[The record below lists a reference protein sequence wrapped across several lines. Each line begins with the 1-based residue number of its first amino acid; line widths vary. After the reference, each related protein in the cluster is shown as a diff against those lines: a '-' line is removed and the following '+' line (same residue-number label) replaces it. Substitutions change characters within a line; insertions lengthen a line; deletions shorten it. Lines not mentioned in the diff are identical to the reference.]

1 MKKIILSIAFYFTLT
16 AAFSQKINGQWR
28 GYFNSK
34 GDIVLNSP
42 GSTEYILE
50 IEIVGSKVTGFS
62 YSYFEGR
69 RFYVVCK
76 LEGTYYPASQS
87 LKVIETERVKGN
99 TRPDFQD
106 CFQIHYLTY
115 KKDGKLEEL
124 DGRWVT
130 RPNQPGSCGDG
141 LTTLTRRTLDKSLA
155 QLNKKNTEQ
164 PVAKKV
170 TRQKSN
176 PVAAT
181 KPKPKPKATVPA
193 TKNTIAKTS
202 KPPVSK
208 PPVVKAEK
216 PVTKTNPPL
225 AKIAPLTT
233 EPGNIE
239 QPKTKKTEIAA
250 IKPDVNFEKRKT
262 EVLKTIQ
269 IENETFKVDLYD
281 NGEIDG
287 DSISLFYNDKL
298 ILSHKRLTTKP
309 LTLNLSTPDDDAV
322 NELTMY
328 AENLGEIPPNTAL
341 MVITDGDKRY
351 EVRISS
357 DLKNSGTIRFVHKP
371 KNPQ

>member
-1 MKKIILSIAFYFTLT
+1 MKKFILSVVFYFTAL
-16 AAFSQKINGQWR
+16 AVFSQKINGQWR

-50 IEIVGSKVTGFS
+50 IEINGTKVTGYS

-87 LKVIETERVKGN
+87 LKVIESERVKGN
-99 TRPDFQD
+99 TPPDFQD

-115 KKDGKLEEL
+115 KKEGKLEEL

-141 LTTLTRRTLDKSLA
+141 LTTLTRRTLDKSLS

-164 PVAKKV
+164 PVAKKAV
-170 TRQKSN
+170 PKKNNT
-176 PVAAT
+176 VAT
-181 KPKPKPKATVPA
+181 VKPKPATTKPA
-193 TKNTIAKTS
+193 TKNTTAKS
-202 KPPVSK
+202 NKPAVPKPPVA
-208 PPVVKAEK
+208 KAAK

-225 AKIAPLTT
+225 AKIEPLTKD
-233 EPGNIE
+233 PDNIE
-239 QPKTKKTEIAA
+239 QPKTRKTEIAA
-250 IKPDVNFEKRKT
+250 IKPDLNFEKRKT

-269 IENETFKVDLYD
+269 IESETFKVDLYD

-298 ILSHKRLTTKP
+298 LVSHKRLTTKP
-309 LTLNLSTPDDDAV
+309 LTLTLSTPNDDAV

>member
-1 MKKIILSIAFYFTLT
+1 MKKIILSVVFYFTAV

-42 GSTEYILE
+42 GNTEYILE
-50 IEIVGSKVTGFS
+50 VEINGTKVSGFS

-69 RFYVVCK
+69 KYYVVCK

-115 KKDGKLEEL
+115 KKEGKQEEL

-141 LTTLTRRTLDKSLA
+141 LTTLTRRTLDKSLS
-155 QLNKKNTEQ
+155 QLNKKSAQQ
-164 PVAKKV
+164 PVTKKAAPKTNNTTATV
-170 TRQKSN
+170 KPKTNPPATSNATAKSN
-176 PVAAT
+176 
-181 KPKPKPKATVPA
+181 KPA
-193 TKNTIAKTS
+193 TT
-202 KPPVSK
+202 KPPVA
-208 PPVVKAEK
+208 KAEK
-216 PVTKTNPPL
+216 PVTKTNPPV
-225 AKIAPLTT
+225 ARIEPLKKD
-233 EPGNIE
+233 PDIIE
-239 QPKTKKTEIAA
+239 QPKSKKTEIAA
-250 IKPDVNFEKRKT
+250 IKPDINFEKRKT
-262 EVLKTIQ
+262 DILKTIQ

-281 NGEIDG
+281 NGDIDG
-287 DSISLFYNDKL
+287 DSISLFYNNKL
-298 ILSHKRLTTKP
+298 IVSHKRLTANP
-309 LTLNLSTPDDDAV
+309 LTLTLNTPDDDAI

-341 MVITDGDKRY
+341 MVVTDGDKRY
-351 EVRISS
+351 EVRIAS
-357 DLKNSGTIRFVHKP
+357 DLKNSGTIRFIHKP

>member
-1 MKKIILSIAFYFTLT
+1 MKKFILSVAFYFIAI

-34 GDIVLNSP
+34 GDIVSNSS
-42 GSTEYILE
+42 GNTEYILE
-50 IEIVGSKVTGFS
+50 VEINGTKVTGFS
-62 YSYFEGR
+62 YSYFDGR
-69 RFYVVCK
+69 RYYVVCK
-76 LEGTYYPASQS
+76 LEGTYYPASKS

-115 KKDGKLEEL
+115 KKEGKQEEL

-141 LTTLTRRTLDKSLA
+141 LTTLTRRTLDKSLS
-155 QLNKKNTEQ
+155 QLNKKNTQQ
-164 PVAKKV
+164 PVTNKV
-170 TRQKSN
+170 IPKTN
-176 PVAAT
+176 NTVTAV
-181 KPKPKPKATVPA
+181 KPKPKTQDPAAKNTA
-193 TKNTIAKTS
+193 TK
-202 KPPVSK
+202 KPPVAT
-208 PPVVKAEK
+208 PPVAKVEK
-216 PVTKTNPPL
+216 PVTKTNPAI
-225 AKIAPLTT
+225 AKIEPLTKD
-233 EPGNIE
+233 PGNIE
-239 QPKTKKTEIAA
+239 QPKIKKTEIAPV
-250 IKPDVNFEKRKT
+250 KPDVNFEKRKS

-287 DSISLFYNDKL
+287 DSISLFYNNKL
-298 ILSHKRLTTKP
+298 IVSHKRLTTKP
-309 LTLNLSTPDDDAV
+309 LSLTLNIPEDDTV

-341 MVITDGDKRY
+341 MVVTDGDKRY
-351 EVRISS
+351 EVRIAS
-357 DLKNSGTIRFVHKP
+357 DLKNSGTIRFVHKL

>member
-1 MKKIILSIAFYFTLT
+1 MKKFILGIAFYFIAIT
-16 AAFSQKINGQWR
+16 AFSQKINGQWR

-50 IEIVGSKVTGFS
+50 VEINGTKVTGFS

-115 KKDGKLEEL
+115 KKEGKQEEL

-141 LTTLTRRTLDKSLA
+141 LTTLTRRTLDKSLS

-164 PVAKKV
+164 PAAKKV
-170 TRQKSN
+170 TPKKTN
-176 PVAAT
+176 PVLAV
-181 KPKPKPKATVPA
+181 KPKPKATVPA
-193 TKNTIAKTS
+193 TNNATAKTS
-202 KPPVSK
+202 KPPVVK
-208 PPVVKAEK
+208 PPLAKADK
-216 PVTKTNPPL
+216 PVTKTSPPI
-225 AKIAPLTT
+225 AKVAPITKD
-233 EPGNIE
+233 PDNIE

-250 IKPDVNFEKRKT
+250 VKPDLNFEKRNT

-287 DSISLFYNDKL
+287 DSISLFYNNKL
-298 ILSHKRLTTKP
+298 IVSHKRLTTKP
-309 LTLNLSTPDDDAV
+309 LTLTLSTPDDDAV

-341 MVITDGDKRY
+341 MVVTDGDKRY
-351 EVRISS
+351 EVRIAS